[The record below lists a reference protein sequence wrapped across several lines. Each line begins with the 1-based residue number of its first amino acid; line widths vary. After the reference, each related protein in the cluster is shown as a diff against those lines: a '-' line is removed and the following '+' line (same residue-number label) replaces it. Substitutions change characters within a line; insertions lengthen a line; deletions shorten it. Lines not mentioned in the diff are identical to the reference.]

1 MNPDQLASLES
12 ERGFLLRSLRDLE
25 AEHGAGD
32 VDADDYVTLRDGYTA
47 RAAAV
52 LRQLDDGRA
61 ALRRRAPRN
70 WRRMIV
76 VAVTLVVFVAG
87 AGWLVARSSG
97 QRLPGDVGSGGVADT
112 SVSGLLARARSA
124 FSAGDIAGALDGYE
138 AVLDAS
144 PGDPEALSYSSL
156 ILFMTSSN
164 LPDEVSERAIEV
176 AKQRLD
182 EAVDSD
188 PSYADPHCF
197 RALIASGV
205 DDDADTADTE
215 RDRCLALDPPADVL
229 AITNSFLT
237 TGSPSGFSGE
247 AVPLR

>member
-1 MNPDQLASLES
+1 MNPDQLVGLES
-12 ERGFLLRSLRDLE
+12 ERSFLLRSLRDLE
-25 AEHGAGD
+25 AEHDAGD

-52 LRQLDDGRA
+52 LRQLDEGRA
-61 ALRRRAPRN
+61 AMRRRSPRN
-70 WRRMIV
+70 WPRTLLV
-76 VAVTLVVFVAG
+76 TGALVAFVAG

-97 QRLPGDVGSGGVADT
+97 QRLPGDVGSGGVANT
-112 SVSGLLARARSA
+112 SVSGRLAQARLA
-124 FSAGDIAGALDGYE
+124 FSTGDIAGALDGYE
-138 AVLDAS
+138 AVLEAS
-144 PGDPEALSYSSL
+144 PSEPEALSYSSL

-164 LPDEVSERAIEV
+164 LPDEVSDRAIEV

-182 EAVDSD
+182 DAVEAD

-197 RALIASGV
+197 RALIAAGV
-205 DDDADTADTE
+205 DDDADTAESE

-237 TGSPSGFSGE
+237 TGSPSG
-247 AVPLR
+247 

>member
-1 MNPDQLASLES
+1 MNPDQLAGLES
-12 ERGFLLRSLRDLE
+12 ERAFLLRSLRDLD
-25 AEHGAGD
+25 AEHDAGD
-32 VDADDYVTLRDGYTA
+32 VDADDYSTLRDGYTA

-52 LRQLDDGRA
+52 LRQLDEGRVA
-61 ALRRRAPRN
+61 MRRRAPRT
-70 WRRMIV
+70 WRRSLLV
-76 VAVTLVVFVAG
+76 VAALVVFVAG

-97 QRLPGDVGSGGVADT
+97 QRLPGEVGSGGVANT
-112 SVSGLLARARSA
+112 SVSGLLAQARSA
-124 FSAGDIAGALDGYE
+124 FSTGDISGALTGYE

-164 LPDEVSERAIEV
+164 LPDEVSGRAIEV
-176 AKQRLD
+176 AKQRLE
-182 EAVDSD
+182 EAVDAD
-188 PSYADPHCF
+188 PTYADPHCF

-205 DDDADTADTE
+205 DDDAETADTE

-237 TGSPSGFSGE
+237 TGSPSG
-247 AVPLR
+247 